1 MRSQIEDEQLLRQMN
16 DEWIKALV
24 RRDGPTLDSI
34 MADDFVFMYPME
46 GDDKKQFIYEVE
58 QGALTVGHLTRANLT
73 VRIWGDTAALSSVD
87 TVQWLYHGR
96 DFSGK
101 YKALSVYANRNGKW
115 SLVAVQAC
123 PII

>member
-16 DEWIKALV
+16 EQWIKALV

-46 GDDKKQFIYEVE
+46 GDDKKQFIDEVE
-58 QGALTVGHLTRANLT
+58 NGALTVEHLSRANLT
-73 VRIWGDTAALSSVD
+73 VRIWGATAALSSYD
-87 TVQWLYHGR
+87 TVQWFYHGR

-101 YKALSVYANRNGKW
+101 YKSLNVYANRDDNW